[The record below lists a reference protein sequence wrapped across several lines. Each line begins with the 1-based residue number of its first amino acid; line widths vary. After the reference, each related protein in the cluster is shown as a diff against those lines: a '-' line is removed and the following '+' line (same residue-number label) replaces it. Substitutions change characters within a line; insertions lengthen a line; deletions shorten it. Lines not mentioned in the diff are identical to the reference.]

1 MQNSQSKPKVKL
13 LMLGDS
19 GVGKSSILNRFTD
32 EKFTTDF
39 FTTLGVEYKQKSIE
53 VKGRQVLL
61 QIWDTAGTPIY
72 TFSGQE
78 RFKTITP
85 VYYKSVDGVVL
96 VYDITEPKSFEN
108 VEYWLQNLS
117 DHADRSKMSFVLAAN
132 KADMPN
138 K

>member
-1 MQNSQSKPKVKL
+1 MSKPL
-13 LMLGDS
+13 
-19 GVGKSSILNRFTD
+19 
-32 EKFTTDF
+32 
-39 FTTLGVEYKQKSIE
+39 
-53 VKGRQVLL
+53 
-61 QIWDTAGTPIY
+61 
-72 TFSGQE
+72 GQE

-132 KADMPN
+132 KADMN
-138 K
+138 NRQIATKDGEEIARKVSLKLLR